1 MHEVNLVK
9 QIIEKVGDGE
19 VKSITL
25 EIGELMDHEPKDI
38 TETLE
43 SMSGW
48 KVDYVERKGL
58 VKCECGY
65 RGTPKILEKSHGVIL
80 FICPKC
86 SKTPK
91 VLEGDGVKILK
102 VE

>member
-9 QIIEKVGDGE
+9 QIIEKVGDRG

-43 SMSGW
+43 NMSGW
-48 KVDYVERKGL
+48 EVHYVERRGL
-58 VKCECGY
+58 VECECGY
-65 RGTPKILEKSHGVIL
+65 RGEPKILEKSHGVIL
-80 FICPKC
+80 FTCPKC
-86 SKTPK
+86 NKLPK
-91 VLEGDGVKILK
+91 VLEGDGVRILK